1 MNIKTTVTAVASM
14 RGLSI
19 SALSRATTK
28 SRANIEG
35 TLRHGNPSLKF
46 LKEMA
51 EALNVDIAFIDKESG
66 NQFKL

>member
-1 MNIKTTVTAVASM
+1 MDIKTTVTAVASV
-14 RGLSI
+14 RGMTIAS
-19 SALSRATTK
+19 LSRKTTK
-28 SRANIEG
+28 TRANIEG